1 MFNKLGERKHDKYD
15 KHDKS
20 DKHDKHDKHDRSRD
34 NSFIENDR
42 KSVISNSKYDGKYDL
57 IDEQIKTKKLKS
69 DKLEKTEKS
78 DNRSKS
84 PWVKEYT
91 DVKNTKEVIKLQDK
105 KKKPSSTKKALMI
118 STRGRDKSMSDINIS
133 DNEVAGQ
140 LKLKDKIK
148 KKKKISSKKLIT
160 PVENN
165 KEDNSFNNE
174 KDVY

>member
-1 MFNKLGERKHDKYD
+1 
-15 KHDKS
+15 
-20 DKHDKHDKHDRSRD
+20 
-34 NSFIENDR
+34 
-42 KSVISNSKYDGKYDL
+42 
-57 IDEQIKTKKLKS
+57 
-69 DKLEKTEKS
+69 
-78 DNRSKS
+78 
-84 PWVKEYT
+84 
-91 DVKNTKEVIKLQDK
+91 
-105 KKKPSSTKKALMI
+105 
-118 STRGRDKSMSDINIS
+118 MSDINIS